1 VAAVAGYNTRSVQSR
16 FRKKDPHGSLIMPVY
31 DAVAFEADTAAE
43 LEASFRGRRP
53 AHTYSRISN
62 PTVEFFEQKLKD
74 FSGASAVTAVA
85 SGMSAIASV
94 LLAVAGSG
102 DNIVTTRHIFGNT
115 YSLLTDTLAQWGL
128 QTIFADLTDPAAV
141 EQAITEKTRAVF
153 LETIT
158 NPGLEVADLA
168 ALGRLCRRKNI
179 LLLAD
184 TTLTP
189 PYLLDA
195 ARFGVNIEVLSST
208 KYISGGGTTLGG
220 AILDYGSYD
229 WRNNPRLREACQK
242 FGQNALSGVLKTR
255 LCRDFGNILSPHHAY
270 MQSLGLDTLPLRA
283 SLSCASTLALAKFLQ
298 SRSPVGKVNYPGLP
312 DHPACAVA
320 QKQFPRGAGAL
331 LTFELETPAKCFKF
345 MDNLKLVR
353 RATNLNDNKTLI
365 IHPAS
370 TIFCEYA
377 PAQRLEMGVTDSLL
391 RLAVGIEDLADLQE
405 DLQQALEAV

>member
-1 VAAVAGYNTRSVQSR
+1 VAAVAGYNTRSVQAR
-16 FRKKDPHGSLIMPVY
+16 FRKKDPHGSLIMPLY
-31 DAVAFEADTAAE
+31 DTVAFEADTAAD

-53 AHTYSRISN
+53 AHAYSRISN

-94 LLAVAGSG
+94 LLAIAGSG
-102 DNIVTTRHIFGNT
+102 DNIVTTKHIFGNT
-115 YSLLTDTLAQWGL
+115 FSLLTGVLAQWGL
-128 QTIFADLTDPAAV
+128 QTIFADLTNVASV
-141 EQAITEKTRAVF
+141 EQSVTEKTRAVF

-158 NPGLEVADLA
+158 NPGLEVADLS

-179 LLLAD
+179 LLVAD

-195 ARFGVNIEVLSST
+195 PHFGVNIEVLSST

-220 AILDYGSYD
+220 AVLDYGSYD
-229 WRNNPRLREACQK
+229 WRSNPHLRAAYQK
-242 FGQNALSGVLKTR
+242 FGPNALSGVLKTK
-255 LCRDFGNILSPHHAY
+255 LCRDFGNILSPHNAY
-270 MQSLGLDTLPLRA
+270 MQSLGLDTLAMRA
-283 SLSCASTLALAKFLQ
+283 ALSCASTLALAKFLQ
-298 SRSPVGKVNYPGLP
+298 SHPLVRRVNYPGLAE
-312 DHPACAVA
+312 HPACTVA

-331 LTFELETPAKCFKF
+331 LTFELETPEKCFSF
-345 MDNLKLVR
+345 MDQLKLIR

-370 TIFCEYA
+370 TIFCEYT
-377 PAQRLEMGVTDSLL
+377 PARRLEMGVTDTLL